1 MFKNKDGGK
10 MKKKSKIMII
20 LIIAILTIILLINQ
34 VNATQVINPDSYK
47 PDSPT
52 EVTGATQ
59 FLNASNRLIGV
70 IQVIGSLIS
79 VIALILIGIKYIIGS
94 VEERAEYKKTLK
106 AYLIGAVMVF
116 AISNSLAIIQNIVT
130 SFNI

>member
-34 VNATQVINPDSYK
+34 VNATQVINTDEYK
-47 PDSPT
+47 PNQT

-70 IQVIGSLIS
+70 MQVIGSLIS

-106 AYLIGAVMVF
+106 PYLIGAVMVF
-116 AISNSLAIIQNIVT
+116 AITNLLAIIQNIVT

>member
-1 MFKNKDGGK
+1 

-34 VNATQVINPDSYK
+34 VNATQVINTDEYK
-47 PDSPT
+47 PNQT

-106 AYLIGAVMVF
+106 PYLIGAVMVF
-116 AISNSLAIIQNIVT
+116 AITNLLAIIQNIVT

>member
-20 LIIAILTIILLINQ
+20 LIIAILTIILFINQ

-47 PDSPT
+47 PDSQSD
-52 EVTGATQ
+52 VTGATS
-59 FLNASNRLIGV
+59 FLNMANKLIGIV
-70 IQVIGSLIS
+70 QIVGSIIS
-79 VIALILIGIKYIIGS
+79 VIALILIGIKYLVGS

-106 AYLIGAVMVF
+106 PYLIGAIMVF
-116 AISNSLAIIQNIVT
+116 AITNLLAIIQNVVT
-130 SFNI
+130 SF

>member
-20 LIIAILTIILLINQ
+20 LIIAILTIILFINQ

-47 PDSPT
+47 PDSQSD
-52 EVTGATQ
+52 VTGATS
-59 FLNASNRLIGV
+59 FLNMANKLIGIV
-70 IQVIGSLIS
+70 QIVGSIIS
-79 VIALILIGIKYIIGS
+79 VIALILIGIKYIVGS

-106 AYLIGAVMVF
+106 PYLIGAIMVF
-116 AISNSLAIIQNIVT
+116 AITNLLAIIQNVVT
-130 SFNI
+130 SF

>member
-34 VNATQVINPDSYK
+34 VNATQVINTDEYK
-47 PDSPT
+47 PNQT

-106 AYLIGAVMVF
+106 PYLIGAVMVF
-116 AISNSLAIIQNIVT
+116 AITNLLAIIQNIVT

>member
-1 MFKNKDGGK
+1 

-34 VNATQVINPDSYK
+34 VNATQVINTDEYK
-47 PDSPT
+47 PNQT

-70 IQVIGSLIS
+70 MQVIGSLIS

-106 AYLIGAVMVF
+106 PYLIGAVMVF
-116 AISNSLAIIQNIVT
+116 AITNLLAIIQNIVT